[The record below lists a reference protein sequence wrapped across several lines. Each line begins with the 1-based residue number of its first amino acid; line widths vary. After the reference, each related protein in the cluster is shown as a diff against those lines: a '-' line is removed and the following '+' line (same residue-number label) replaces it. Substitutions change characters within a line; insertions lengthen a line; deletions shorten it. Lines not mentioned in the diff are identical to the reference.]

1 MSLVYAIIA
10 EKTARSN
17 LSVSEISQLTMYC
30 AGCGRNNSA
39 EAKFCAGCGGK
50 LGAAEDE
57 SPEQHEEELKPTR
70 DDLVEKVETMQA
82 EESIHKLEEGKE
94 KVYYRGEGELLVRT
108 TKHHGAGRKAA
119 AFIATGGVGYAI
131 AGRDS
136 KRTTKAKGSIVVT
149 NKAIYCA
156 GNKFDFDQILAM
168 TVKGTLQKKIH
179 LTLDKEV
186 GAGGRG
192 AGMSGSSRIS
202 IEIEIST
209 KDINGLFKGLENA
222 RLSGVEF

>member
-1 MSLVYAIIA
+1 MFCS
-10 EKTARSN
+10 
-17 LSVSEISQLTMYC
+17 
-30 AGCGRNNSA
+30 GCGKNNA
-39 EAKFCAGCGGK
+39 AKAKFCSGCGGK

-57 SPEQHEEELKPTR
+57 SPQQHKKELKSTR

-82 EESIHKLEEGKE
+82 EDTIHKLQEGKE

-119 AFIATGGVGYAI
+119 SFIAGMGVGYII

-136 KRTTKAKGSIVVT
+136 KRTTKSKGSIVVT

-168 TVKGTLQKKIH
+168 TIKGTFQKKIN
-179 LTLDKEV
+179 LTLSKDV
-186 GAGGRG
+186 QAGGRG
-192 AGMSGSSRIS
+192 QGLGGSSRIS
-202 IEIEIST
+202 IDLEIST
-209 KDINGLFKGLENA
+209 NDINGLFKGLENA
-222 RLSGVEF
+222 RMADVEF

>member
-1 MSLVYAIIA
+1 MFCGDCGKKNTGKS
-10 EKTARSN
+10 KFCS
-17 LSVSEISQLTMYC
+17 
-30 AGCGRNNSA
+30 GCGT
-39 EAKFCAGCGGK
+39 K
-50 LGAAEDE
+50 LVAPENE
-57 SPEQHEEELKPTR
+57 SPKQHAKKLTSAR
-70 DDLVEKVETMQA
+70 DDLVDKVETMQA
-82 EESIHKLEEGKE
+82 EDTIHKLEEGKE

-108 TKHHGAGRKAA
+108 TKHHGTGRKVAS
-119 AFIATGGVGYAI
+119 FIAGGGIGYLV

-136 KRTTKAKGSIVVT
+136 KRTTKVKGSIVVT

-156 GNKFDFDQILAM
+156 GNKFEFDQILAM
-168 TVKGTLQKKIH
+168 TIKGTFQKKIH

-202 IEIEIST
+202 IEIEIQT
-209 KDINGLFKGLENA
+209 DDIDGLFKGLENA

>member
-1 MSLVYAIIA
+1 MFCGDCGKKNTGKS
-10 EKTARSN
+10 KFCS
-17 LSVSEISQLTMYC
+17 
-30 AGCGRNNSA
+30 GCGT
-39 EAKFCAGCGGK
+39 K
-50 LGAAEDE
+50 LVAPENE
-57 SPEQHEEELKPTR
+57 SPKQHAKKLSSAR
-70 DDLVEKVETMQA
+70 DDLVDKVETMQA

-94 KVYYRGEGELLVRT
+94 KVYYRGEGELLIRT
-108 TKHHGAGRKAA
+108 TKHHGAGRKVAS
-119 AFIATGGVGYAI
+119 FIAGAGVGYLV

-149 NKAIYCA
+149 NKSIYCA
-156 GNKFDFDQILAM
+156 GNKFEFDQILAM
-168 TVKGTLQKKIH
+168 TIKGTFQKKIH

-202 IEIEIST
+202 VEIEIQT
-209 KDINGLFKGLENA
+209 DDIDGLFKGLENA

>member
-1 MSLVYAIIA
+1 MFCGDCGKKNTGKS
-10 EKTARSN
+10 KFCS
-17 LSVSEISQLTMYC
+17 
-30 AGCGRNNSA
+30 GCGT
-39 EAKFCAGCGGK
+39 K
-50 LGAAEDE
+50 LVAPENE
-57 SPEQHEEELKPTR
+57 SPKQHAKKLSSAR
-70 DDLVEKVETMQA
+70 DDLVDKVETMQA

-119 AFIATGGVGYAI
+119 SFIAGMGVGYLI

-136 KRTTKAKGSIVVT
+136 KRTTKSKGSIVVT

-156 GNKFDFDQILAM
+156 GNKFEFDQILAM
-168 TVKGTLQKKIH
+168 TTKGTLQKKIH
-179 LTLDKEV
+179 LTLDKDV

-209 KDINGLFKGLENA
+209 KDINGMFKGLENA
-222 RLSGVEF
+222 RMSGVEF

>member
-1 MSLVYAIIA
+1 MFC
-10 EKTARSN
+10 N
-17 LSVSEISQLTMYC
+17 
-30 AGCGRNNSA
+30 GCGKKNA
-39 EAKFCAGCGGK
+39 AKAKFCSGCGGK
-50 LGAAEDE
+50 LVGA
-57 SPEQHEEELKPTR
+57 EEETPKQLKKELKSTR

-94 KVYYRGEGELLVRT
+94 KVYYRGEGELLIRT
-108 TKHHGAGRKAA
+108 TKHHGAGRKVAS
-119 AFIATGGVGYAI
+119 FIAGAGVGYLV

-149 NKAIYCA
+149 NKSIYCA
-156 GNKFDFDQILAM
+156 GNKFEFDQILAM
-168 TVKGTLQKKIH
+168 TIKGTFQKKIH

-202 IEIEIST
+202 VEIEIQT
-209 KDINGLFKGLENA
+209 DDIDGLFKGLENA